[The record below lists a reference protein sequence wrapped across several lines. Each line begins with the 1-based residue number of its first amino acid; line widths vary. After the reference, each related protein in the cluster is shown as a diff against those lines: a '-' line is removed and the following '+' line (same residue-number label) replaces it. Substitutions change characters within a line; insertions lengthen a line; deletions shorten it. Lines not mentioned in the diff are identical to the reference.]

1 MLVQTDCGTDNGIL
15 AVLQCFLS
23 GETVAHS
30 CSFAHANQH
39 MQGWWSHSKRHF
51 TAWAI
56 DFLRNSLKLA
66 LGNHLLMECVWFVF
80 SDFLQLDLDKVKHE
94 WNSHF
99 IRQYRHCTVPG
110 IPSELYYTHGFDH
123 FWLNL
128 SADDV
133 ENVPDQRD
141 IYNEAQIAKEIDDDP
156 FRPYFHCCSRSGH
169 YCEDHFHSRL
179 YPQFKYMTF
188 IYS

>member
-1 MLVQTDCGTDNGIL
+1 MLVQTDCGTESGIL
-15 AVLQCFLS
+15 AALQCFLS

-30 CSFAHANQH
+30 CSFSHANQH
-39 MQGWWSHSKRHF
+39 MQGWWSHSKRYF
-51 TAWAI
+51 TAWVI

-66 LGNHLLMECVWFVF
+66 LGNHLLMECVWFLF

-99 IRQYRHCTVPG
+99 IRQYRHFTVPG
-110 IPSELYYTHGFDH
+110 IPGELYYLPHTHGFDH
-123 FWLNL
+123 FW
-128 SADDV
+128 ADDV
-133 ENVPDQRD
+133 KNMPDQRD

-156 FRPYFHCCSRSGH
+156 FRPYFHCCSSSGH

-179 YPQFKYMTF
+179 YPQLKYMTF
-188 IYS
+188 IYP